1 MLFSERNIYNEKP
14 LMLNDISDNCK
25 TRILNRFNVFF
36 RMQLDVMPSIFIL
49 NILWDRLGHKVDLDL
64 YELENEDIRELLMNQ
79 INRIWYAQ
87 QWYTYYD
94 ILEIIL
100 SFSVLD
106 SKVIGSNEKEKI
118 TNFKNGVNKIFLE
131 ENIGYRIINNQVVD
145 ITNEEEIDEIEKVM
159 DSIFDTVNNHFEKA
173 LLFYSDRKN
182 PDYKNSI
189 KESISAVESMC
200 CIICEEKVELGKALG
215 KLEKNGIYIHGAM
228 KNGFQALYGYASDES
243 GIRHGGIED
252 KEVTEEDAKF
262 MLVTCSAFVNY
273 LKVKFEKMKESS
285 NG

>member
-36 RMQLDVMPSIFIL
+36 KIQLNVVSSIYIL
-49 NILWDRLGHKVDLDL
+49 NILWDRLGYKVDLDL
-64 YELENEDIRELLMNQ
+64 YELENEDIRDLLMNQ

-94 ILEIIL
+94 ILEIML
-100 SFSVLD
+100 SFSGSD
-106 SKVIGSNEKEKI
+106 SKLIGGNEKEKI
-118 TNFKNGVNKIFLE
+118 SNFKNDVNKIFLE

-145 ITNEEEIDEIEKVM
+145 ITNEKEINEIEKAM
-159 DSIFDTVNNHFEKA
+159 DSIFDSVNNHFEKA
-173 LLFYSDRKN
+173 LSFYSDRKN

-200 CIICEEKVELGKALG
+200 CIICGKKVELGKALG

>member
-14 LMLNDISDNCK
+14 LMLNDISENCK

-36 RMQLDVMPSIFIL
+36 KIQLNVVSSIYIL
-49 NILWDRLGHKVDLDL
+49 NILWDRLGYKVDLDL
-64 YELENEDIRELLMNQ
+64 YELENEDIRDLLMKQ

-94 ILEIIL
+94 ILEIML
-100 SFSVLD
+100 SFSVSD
-106 SKVIGSNEKEKI
+106 SKLIGGNEKEKI
-118 TNFKNGVNKIFLE
+118 SNFKNDVNKIFVE
-131 ENIGYRIINNQVVD
+131 ENIGYRIIDNQVVN
-145 ITNEEEIDEIEKVM
+145 ITTEEEINEIEKAM
-159 DSIFDTVNNHFEKA
+159 DSIFDSVNNHLEKA
-173 LLFYSDRKN
+173 LSFYSDRKN

-189 KESISAVESMC
+189 KESITAVESMC
-200 CIICEEKVELGKALG
+200 CIICGEKVELGKALG
-215 KLEKNGIYIHGAM
+215 RLEKNGIYIHGAM
-228 KNGFQALYGYASDES
+228 KHGFQALYGYTSDES

-262 MLVTCSAFVNY
+262 MLVSCSAFVNY
-273 LKVKFEKMKESS
+273 LKVKFNKMKENN

>member
-1 MLFSERNIYNEKP
+1 MLFSERNVYNEKT

-36 RMQLDVMPSIFIL
+36 RMQLNVVPSIFIL
-49 NILWDRLGHKVDLDL
+49 NILWDRLGYKVDLDL
-64 YELENEDIRELLMNQ
+64 YELENEDIRDLLMNQ

-100 SFSVLD
+100 SFSALD

-131 ENIGYRIINNQVVD
+131 ENIGYRIIDNQVVD
-145 ITNEEEIDEIEKVM
+145 ITNEEEINEIEKAM
-159 DSIFDTVNNHFEKA
+159 DSIFNSVNNHFEKA
-173 LLFYSDRKN
+173 LSFYSDRKN

-200 CIICEEKVELGKALG
+200 CIICEKKVELGKALG

-273 LKVKFEKMKESS
+273 LKVKFNKIKENS